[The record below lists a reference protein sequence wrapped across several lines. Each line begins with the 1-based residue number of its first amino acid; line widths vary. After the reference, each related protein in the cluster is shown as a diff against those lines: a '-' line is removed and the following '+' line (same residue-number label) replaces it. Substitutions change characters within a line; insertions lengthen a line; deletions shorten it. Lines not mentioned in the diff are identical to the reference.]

1 MFLADK
7 TLMIGSATFSNL
19 LIALSFSLLLELT
32 VTELKLTLVESKL
45 ISTILLLLALD
56 TSTSFE
62 TEVYPV

>member
-45 ISTILLLLALD
+45 ISTILLSFALD
-56 TSTSFE
+56 N
-62 TEVYPV
+62 